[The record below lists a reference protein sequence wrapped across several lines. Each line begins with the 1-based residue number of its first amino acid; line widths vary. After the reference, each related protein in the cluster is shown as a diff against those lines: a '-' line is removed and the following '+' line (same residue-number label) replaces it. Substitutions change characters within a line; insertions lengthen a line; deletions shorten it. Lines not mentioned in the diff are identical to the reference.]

1 MEITTIETSSG
12 YPTTIARTHSG
23 PRVATQFGADIDTL
37 EAHQLRSHY
46 EDALRAIDATYGVWC
61 KGESDRADA
70 DDGEEVWYPREL
82 DEQPTHW
89 LVIDGKRVAS
99 VLPVGEGSEPEE
111 LTDNSGLATRVEWI
125 DGIAPSYSLS
135 NGALRC
141 NGSHAVGSW
150 SLDAIETE

>member
-37 EAHQLRSHY
+37 EARQLRSHY

-61 KGESDRADA
+61 KNESDRADV
-70 DDGEEVWYPREL
+70 DGGEEVWYPREL

-89 LVIDGKRVAS
+89 LVINGKRVAS
-99 VLPVGEGSEPEE
+99 VLPVGEKCKPEE
-111 LTDNSGLATRVEWI
+111 LTDNSGLATRDEWI
-125 DGIAPSYSLS
+125 DGSPTDYSLID
-135 NGALRC
+135 GVLHC
-141 NGSHAVGSW
+141 NGMLVVGSW
-150 SLDAIETE
+150 SLDAIESE